1 MAEAKAKAAGA
12 GAPGKK
18 KKDVGFAFKFK
29 SPMDVAD
36 RRPEGEAPPRI
47 LVKYRETVRPTL
59 AKEFGYGNVMAIPK
73 IEKIVVNMGLGEA
86 TQNAK
91 IVDTG
96 ADEVARITGDPVVT
110 AGSPVT
116 VVLRQ
121 VDGRDIGLTQTSVE
135 LLEGKHNLL
144 VDCRIAE
151 TKAVSRHS
159 LDIEVFGGRSY
170 RLRAETGP
178 ALRECIGV
186 SLEAGD

>member
-1 MAEAKAKAAGA
+1 MKSIELSLLTIAAVLLG
-12 GAPGKK
+12 GCMSVQLYDGPKR
-18 KKDVGFAFKFK
+18 
-29 SPMDVAD
+29 D
-36 RRPEGEAPPRI
+36 R
-47 LVKYRETVRPTL
+47 
-59 AKEFGYGNVMAIPK
+59 
-73 IEKIVVNMGLGEA
+73 
-86 TQNAK
+86 
-91 IVDTG
+91 
-96 ADEVARITGDPVVT
+96 DEVARITGDPVVT

-159 LDIEVFGGRSY
+159 LEVEVYGGRSY

-178 ALRECIGV
+178 ALRECTGV
-186 SLEAGD
+186 SLASQD